1 MLQPR
6 PDLVWTKVPLDIATF
21 GLGFEIQIALDTIPS
36 EFSDFDYTVFYESCQ
51 DGCQDGIKQIGPFVG
66 HLWRCTRCLKSVS
79 KVQSMSESPISSPLL
94 NIAKKSVRVNAPRP
108 RSKSLRTPNIQR
120 YGCLSKHLFLLPVSD
135 YQSNWRTRMRG

>member
-21 GLGFEIQIALDTIPS
+21 GLRFEIQITLD
-36 EFSDFDYTVFYESCQ
+36 TVFYESCQ

-66 HLWRCTRCLKSVS
+66 HLWRCTRCLNSVS

-108 RSKSLRTPNIQR
+108 RSKNLRTPNVQR
-120 YGCLSKHLFLLPVSD
+120 YVCLSKHLFLLPG

>member
-21 GLGFEIQIALDTIPS
+21 GLRFEIQITLD
-36 EFSDFDYTVFYESCQ
+36 TVFYESCQ

-94 NIAKKSVRVNAPRP
+94 NIAKESVRVNAPRP
-108 RSKSLRTPNIQR
+108 RSKNLRTPK
-120 YGCLSKHLFLLPVSD
+120 GMDASVSTCF
-135 YQSNWRTRMRG
+135 YSQHQATSQTGEQE

>member
-21 GLGFEIQIALDTIPS
+21 GLRFEIQITLD
-36 EFSDFDYTVFYESCQ
+36 TVFYESCQ

-108 RSKSLRTPNIQR
+108 RSKNLRTPNVQR
-120 YGCLSKHLFLLPVSD
+120 YGCLSKHLFLLPASGC
-135 YQSNWRTRMRG
+135 QSNRRTRMSFESNT

>member
-21 GLGFEIQIALDTIPS
+21 GLRFEIQITLDTLRS
-36 EFSDFDYTVFYESCQ
+36 EFSDFDYTVFYKSCQ

-66 HLWRCTRCLKSVS
+66 HLWSCTRCVKSVS
-79 KVQSMSESPISSPLL
+79 KVPSMSESPISSPLL
-94 NIAKKSVRVNAPRP
+94 NIAKKSVRVNASPP
-108 RSKSLRTPNIQR
+108 RSKNLRTPNVQR
-120 YGCLSKHLFLLPVSD
+120 YGCLSKHLFLLPASG

>member
-21 GLGFEIQIALDTIPS
+21 GLRFEIQITLD
-36 EFSDFDYTVFYESCQ
+36 TVFYKSCQ

-108 RSKSLRTPNIQR
+108 RSKNLRTPK
-120 YGCLSKHLFLLPVSD
+120 GMDASVSTCF
-135 YQSNWRTRMRG
+135 YSQHQATSQTGEQE

>member
-21 GLGFEIQIALDTIPS
+21 GLRFEIQITLD
-36 EFSDFDYTVFYESCQ
+36 TVFYESCQ

-94 NIAKKSVRVNAPRP
+94 NVAKKSVRVNAPRP
-108 RSKSLRTPNIQR
+108 RSKNLRTPNVHR
-120 YGCLSKHLFLLPVSD
+120 YGCLSKHLFLLPTSG
-135 YQSNWRTRMRG
+135 YQSNWRTRMSFESNT

>member
-21 GLGFEIQIALDTIPS
+21 GLRFTIQITLD
-36 EFSDFDYTVFYESCQ
+36 TVFYESCQ

-108 RSKSLRTPNIQR
+108 RSKNLRTPNVQR
-120 YGCLSKHLFLLPVSD
+120 YGCLSKHLFLLPASD

>member
-21 GLGFEIQIALDTIPS
+21 GLRFEIQITLD
-36 EFSDFDYTVFYESCQ
+36 TVFYESCQ

-94 NIAKKSVRVNAPRP
+94 NIAKKSVRVNASPP
-108 RSKSLRTPNIQR
+108 RSKNLRTPNVQR
-120 YGCLSKHLFLLPVSD
+120 YGCLNKHLFLLPASD

>member
-21 GLGFEIQIALDTIPS
+21 GLRFEIQITLD
-36 EFSDFDYTVFYESCQ
+36 TVFYESCQ

-108 RSKSLRTPNIQR
+108 RSNNLRTPN
-120 YGCLSKHLFLLPVSD
+120 GMDASVSTCF
-135 YQSNWRTRMRG
+135 YSQHQATSQTGEQE

>member
-21 GLGFEIQIALDTIPS
+21 GLRFEIQITVDTLPS

-94 NIAKKSVRVNAPRP
+94 NIAKESVRVNAPRP
-108 RSKSLRTPNIQR
+108 RSKNLRTPN
-120 YGCLSKHLFLLPVSD
+120 GMDASVSTCF
-135 YQSNWRTRMRG
+135 YSQHQATSQTGEQE

>member
-21 GLGFEIQIALDTIPS
+21 GLRFEIQITLD
-36 EFSDFDYTVFYESCQ
+36 TVFYESCQ

-108 RSKSLRTPNIQR
+108 RSKNLRTPNVQR
-120 YGCLSKHLFLLPVSD
+120 YGCLSKHLFLLPASGC
-135 YQSNWRTRMRG
+135 QSNWRTRMSFESNT

>member
-21 GLGFEIQIALDTIPS
+21 GLRFEIQITLD
-36 EFSDFDYTVFYESCQ
+36 TVFYESCQ

-94 NIAKKSVRVNAPRP
+94 NIAKESVRVNAPRP
-108 RSKSLRTPNIQR
+108 RSKNLRTPN
-120 YGCLSKHLFLLPVSD
+120 GMDASVSTCF
-135 YQSNWRTRMRG
+135 YSQHQATSQTGEQE

>member
-21 GLGFEIQIALDTIPS
+21 GLRFEIQITLD
-36 EFSDFDYTVFYESCQ
+36 TVFYKSCQ

-94 NIAKKSVRVNAPRP
+94 NIAEKSVRVNAPRP
-108 RSKSLRTPNIQR
+108 RSKNLRTPNVQG
-120 YGCLSKHLFLLPVSD
+120 YGCLRLPVKLENNNER
-135 YQSNWRTRMRG
+135 SNT

>member
-21 GLGFEIQIALDTIPS
+21 GLRFEIQITLD
-36 EFSDFDYTVFYESCQ
+36 TVFYESCQ

-94 NIAKKSVRVNAPRP
+94 NIAKKSVRVNASPP
-108 RSKSLRTPNIQR
+108 RSKNLRTPNVQR
-120 YGCLSKHLFLLPVSD
+120 YGCLNKHLFLLPASD
-135 YQSNWRTRMRG
+135 YQSNWRTRTRG

>member
-21 GLGFEIQIALDTIPS
+21 GLRFEIQITLD
-36 EFSDFDYTVFYESCQ
+36 TVFYESCQ

-94 NIAKKSVRVNAPRP
+94 NIAKKSVRVNASPP
-108 RSKSLRTPNIQR
+108 RSKNLRTPNVQR
-120 YGCLSKHLFLLPVSD
+120 HGCLSKHLFLLPASG